1 VLYSNESH
9 FLDCWTAGL
18 LDCCQSAK
26 SSVRQ
31 SSSFLFRKSRV
42 VGWMP
47 GGPSFLRAWRDL
59 NGDLGAC
66 TNRNRYAMAGTET
79 RTLPDGSVSVHGSD
93 DDGQTRVL

>member
-1 VLYSNESH
+1 MLYSNESH

-26 SSVRQ
+26 SPVRQ
-31 SSSFLFRKSRV
+31 SLSFLLWKSRV

-66 TNRNRYAMAGTET
+66 TNRNSLLLLGLAFR
-79 RTLPDGSVSVHGSD
+79 LLS
-93 DDGQTRVL
+93 L